1 MDVTITNS
9 LGFEPAANVV
19 AVLST
24 TDPHFN
30 IISDQIMGNEVPLY
44 GGEEFTGQFVFT
56 SNHNALLGD
65 IPFNIHFDAIVEN
78 GPSYENDVELW
89 VPLSLGQFG
98 YPIEDVSVHSAPI
111 ITDLDGNSFK
121 EIYFSSDSMMYG
133 TWVAGFD
140 VPGFPF
146 NAGANISTSIAAG
159 DLDGNGDKELVF
171 GSTDGMLHA
180 LINTGTQYLAYGQS
194 DPIIG
199 APALSDLDQDGDL
212 EIIFTASNDESSIL
226 YAIHDTGD
234 NVTGFPLDIPEK
246 MVVGPAVADLDND
259 GVMDI
264 VIVTSDSNIYAVD
277 GTGIIK
283 DGFPFITSASLSSPA
298 TLLDLDGDQ
307 DLEIAAGNEN
317 GELYVLHHDG
327 SLMTSFSV
335 GEAIRGGISAADIDG
350 NGSMELLFTGS
361 DTRLHAW
368 DPIANAELF
377 GWPIDLGSPGISEP
391 ITVDMDN
398 DGDLE
403 VVTATITGTIHIN
416 HHDGTPYQNFPSSSQ
431 DSVYSTPA
439 IGDLDNDG
447 DFEMIVGTSSDLRV
461 IDIAQEAG
469 DRYAW
474 SSYRGNNHRDGY
486 FDVTLA
492 SITPNDNVLPAEYSL
507 GNNYPNPF
515 NPITKFTYNLPED
528 VRVSITVYDIQ
539 GRAVKT
545 LVDSEQSAGY
555 KSIQWNATN
564 SAGAPVSAGLYFYRI
579 QSSNFSQTKKM
590 IFLK

>member
-1 MDVTITNS
+1 MCIR
-9 LGFEPAANVV
+9 
-19 AVLST
+19 
-24 TDPHFN
+24 
-30 IISDQIMGNEVPLY
+30 
-44 GGEEFTGQFVFT
+44 
-56 SNHNALLGD
+56 
-65 IPFNIHFDAIVEN
+65 
-78 GPSYENDVELW
+78 
-89 VPLSLGQFG
+89 
-98 YPIEDVSVHSAPI
+98 
-111 ITDLDGNSFK
+111 
-121 EIYFSSDSMMYG
+121 DS
-133 TWVAGFD
+133 
-140 VPGFPF
+140 
-146 NAGANISTSIAAG
+146 
-159 DLDGNGDKELVF
+159 
-171 GSTDGMLHA
+171 
-180 LINTGTQYLAYGQS
+180 
-194 DPIIG
+194 
-199 APALSDLDQDGDL
+199 
-212 EIIFTASNDESSIL
+212 
-226 YAIHDTGD
+226 
-234 NVTGFPLDIPEK
+234 
-246 MVVGPAVADLDND
+246 
-259 GVMDI
+259 
-264 VIVTSDSNIYAVD
+264 SNIYAVN

-335 GEAIRGGISAADIDG
+335 GDAIRGGISAADIDG

-391 ITVDMDN
+391 ITVDMEN

-416 HHDGTPYQNFPSSSQ
+416 HHDGTPYQNFPYSSQ
-431 DSVYSTPA
+431 DSIYSTPA

-447 DFEMIVGTSSDLRV
+447 DFEVIVGTSSDLRV

-492 SITPNDNVLPAEYSL
+492 SITPNDNVLPSEYSL

-515 NPITKFTYNLPED
+515 NPTTKFTYSLPED
-528 VRVSITVYDIQ
+528 VRVRITVYDIQ

-564 SAGAPVSAGLYFYRI
+564 NAGTPVSAGLYFYRI